1 MLNNFSGSSVGN
13 RREARQKKK
22 KVGRPVM
29 KLFLVY
35 ERDGQDSSSGV
46 GKRVV
51 DFRNMRSKLQ
61 DLVTHQM

>member
-22 KVGRPVM
+22 VGRPVM

-35 ERDGQDSSSGV
+35 EGDGQDSSSGV
-46 GKRVV
+46 GKGVV

>member
-1 MLNNFSGSSVGN
+1 
-13 RREARQKKK
+13 
-22 KVGRPVM
+22 M

-35 ERDGQDSSSGV
+35 EGDGQDSSSGV
-46 GKRVV
+46 GKGVV